1 MYKKIKKQKE
11 MSNLPWIE
19 KYRPK
24 HIDDIID
31 SSYKTNTLKNL
42 IKNDELPHLLLYGMP
57 GCGKTTMAIAIA
69 RLLYG
74 ENFRSYILELNASD
88 DRGIEIVRNVIPEY
102 AKTKSDKIKFIILDE
117 ADAMTTEAQGALRRV
132 IEIYSK
138 NCRFCIICN
147 NIHSVLPGI
156 QSRCTLMRFNA
167 LNNENMVARL
177 EEIAAKENVNIETEG
192 INAII
197 ETSKDFRQM
206 LNVFQ
211 CLSSLYTNKMI
222 TQELV
227 YEFTGYVPETTV
239 KKVIAFLQ
247 NNSLQEGYEY
257 LQTNIKQNLW
267 NILTLIEAMT
277 PLIINDVNISIEQK
291 THIIEVFSKIE
302 NRLTTGKNNV
312 IHVAML
318 AAAFK

>member
-1 MYKKIKKQKE
+1 

-31 SSYKTNTLKNL
+31 SSYKTHTLKNL
-42 IKNDELPHLLLYGMP
+42 VKNDELPHLLLYGMP

-74 ENFRSYILELNASD
+74 ENFKSYVLELNASD

-147 NIHSVLPGI
+147 NIYSVLPGI

-167 LNNENMVARL
+167 LKNENMSSRL
-177 EEIAAKENVNIETEG
+177 NEIATKENVKIEKEG
-192 INAII
+192 IEAII
-197 ETSKDFRQM
+197 ESSKDFRQM

-211 CLSSLYTNKMI
+211 CLSSLYNNEKI
-222 TQELV
+222 TREIV
-227 YEFTGYVPETTV
+227 YEFTGYLPERTV
-239 KKVIAFLQ
+239 KKVITFLQ
-247 NNSLQEGYEY
+247 NNSFENGFDY
-257 LQTNIKQNLW
+257 LQKNIKQNLW
-267 NILTLIEAMT
+267 NILALIEAMT
-277 PLIINDVNISIEQK
+277 PLVVNDKDISTQQK
-291 THIIEVFSKIE
+291 VHIIDVFSKIE
-302 NRLTTGKNNV
+302 NRLSTGKNGV
-312 IHVAML
+312 IYIAMVVS
-318 AAAFK
+318 AFK

>member
-1 MYKKIKKQKE
+1 

-24 HIDDIID
+24 HIDEIID
-31 SSYKTNTLKNL
+31 SSYKTHTLKNL
-42 IKNDELPHLLLYGMP
+42 VKNDELPHLLLYGMP

-74 ENFRSYILELNASD
+74 DNFKSYVLELNASD
-88 DRGIEIVRNVIPEY
+88 DRGIEIVRNIIPEY

-117 ADAMTTEAQGALRRV
+117 ADAMTTEAQSALRRV

-167 LNNENMVARL
+167 LNNENMSTRL
-177 EEIAAKENVNIETEG
+177 EEIATKENVKIEKEG

-197 ETSKDFRQM
+197 ESSKDFRQM

-211 CLSSLYTNKMI
+211 CLASLYNNEEI
-222 TQELV
+222 TREIV
-227 YEFTGYVPETTV
+227 YEFTGYLPDSTV
-239 KKVIAFLQ
+239 KNVITFLQ
-247 NNSLQEGYEY
+247 NNTFETGFDY
-257 LQTNIKQNLW
+257 LQKNIKQNLW
-267 NILTLIEAMT
+267 NILALIEAMT
-277 PLIINDVNISIEQK
+277 PLVVNDKDIPIKQK
-291 THIIEVFSKIE
+291 THIIDVFSKIE
-302 NRLTTGKNNV
+302 NRLTTGKNGV
-312 IHVAML
+312 IYIAMVVS
-318 AAAFK
+318 AFK

>member
-1 MYKKIKKQKE
+1 

-31 SSYKTNTLKNL
+31 SSYKTHTLKNL
-42 IKNDELPHLLLYGMP
+42 VKNDELPHLLLYGMP

-74 ENFRSYILELNASD
+74 ENFKSYILELNASD

-117 ADAMTTEAQGALRRV
+117 ADAMTTEAQSALRRV

-167 LNNENMVARL
+167 LNNENMSLRL
-177 EEIAAKENVNIETEG
+177 QEIAEKEKVTIEREG
-192 INAII
+192 IDAII
-197 ETSKDFRQM
+197 ESSKDFRQM

-211 CLSSLYTNKMI
+211 CLASLYSNEKI
-222 TQELV
+222 TREIV
-227 YEFTGYVPETTV
+227 YEFTGYLPETTV
-239 KKVIAFLQ
+239 KNIITFLQ
-247 NNSLQEGYEY
+247 NNSFEIGFDY
-257 LQTNIKQNLW
+257 LQKNIKQNLW
-267 NILTLIEAMT
+267 NILALIEAMT
-277 PLIINDVNISIEQK
+277 PLIVNDQDIPIKQK
-291 THIIEVFSKIE
+291 VHIIDVFSKIE
-302 NRLTTGKNNV
+302 NRLSTGKNGV
-312 IHVAML
+312 IYIAMVVS
-318 AAAFK
+318 AFK

>member
-1 MYKKIKKQKE
+1 

-31 SSYKTNTLKNL
+31 SSYKTHTLKNL

-74 ENFRSYILELNASD
+74 ENFKSYVLELNASD

-167 LNNENMVARL
+167 LNNENMTSRL
-177 EEIAAKENVNIETEG
+177 EEIAEKEDVIIDKEG
-192 INAII
+192 IDAIM
-197 ETSKDFRQM
+197 ESSKDFRQM

-211 CLSSLYTNKMI
+211 CLSSLHNKEKI
-222 TQELV
+222 TPEIV
-227 YEFTGYVPETTV
+227 YEFTGHVPEKTV
-239 KKVIAFLQ
+239 INVIKFLRNNNFQ
-247 NNSLQEGYEY
+247 NGFEY
-257 LQTNIKQNLW
+257 LQTNIKQHLW
-267 NILTLIEAMT
+267 NIITLIESMT
-277 PLIINDVNISIEQK
+277 PLIIKDSTLSIEQK
-291 THIIEVFSKIE
+291 TYIIDVFSKIE
-302 NRLTTGKNNV
+302 NRLATGKNSV
-312 IHVAML
+312 IHIAMI

>member
-1 MYKKIKKQKE
+1 

-24 HIDDIID
+24 HIDEIID
-31 SSYKTNTLKNL
+31 SSYKTHTLKNL
-42 IKNDELPHLLLYGMP
+42 VKNDELPHLLLYGMP

-74 ENFRSYILELNASD
+74 DNFKSYVLELNASD
-88 DRGIEIVRNVIPEY
+88 DRGIEIVRNIIPEY

-117 ADAMTTEAQGALRRV
+117 ADAMTTEAQSALRRV

-167 LNNENMVARL
+167 LNNENMSTRL
-177 EEIAAKENVNIETEG
+177 EEIATKENVKIEKEG

-197 ETSKDFRQM
+197 ESSKDFRQM

-211 CLSSLYTNKMI
+211 CLASLYNNEEI
-222 TQELV
+222 TREIV
-227 YEFTGYVPETTV
+227 YEFTGYLPDSTV
-239 KKVIAFLQ
+239 KNVITFLQ
-247 NNSLQEGYEY
+247 NNTFETGFDY
-257 LQTNIKQNLW
+257 LQKNIKQNLW
-267 NILTLIEAMT
+267 NILALIEAMT
-277 PLIINDVNISIEQK
+277 PLVVNDKDIPIKQK

-302 NRLTTGKNNV
+302 NRLTTGKNGV
-312 IHVAML
+312 IYIAMVVS
-318 AAAFK
+318 AFK

>member
-1 MYKKIKKQKE
+1 

-31 SSYKTNTLKNL
+31 SSYKTHTLKNL
-42 IKNDELPHLLLYGMP
+42 VKNDELPHLLLYGMP

-74 ENFRSYILELNASD
+74 ENFKSYILELNASD

-117 ADAMTTEAQGALRRV
+117 ADAMTTEAQSALRRV

-138 NCRFCIICN
+138 NCMFCIICN

-167 LNNENMVARL
+167 LNNENMSLRL
-177 EEIAAKENVNIETEG
+177 QEIAEKEKVTIKREG
-192 INAII
+192 IDAII
-197 ETSKDFRQM
+197 ESSKDFRQM

-211 CLSSLYTNKMI
+211 CLASLYSNEKI
-222 TQELV
+222 TREIV
-227 YEFTGYVPETTV
+227 YEFTGYLPETTV
-239 KKVIAFLQ
+239 KNVITFLQ
-247 NNSLQEGYEY
+247 NNSFETGFDY
-257 LQTNIKQNLW
+257 LQKNIKQNLW
-267 NILTLIEAMT
+267 NILALIEAMT
-277 PLIINDVNISIEQK
+277 PLIVNDKDISTEQK
-291 THIIEVFSKIE
+291 VHIIDVFSKIE
-302 NRLTTGKNNV
+302 NRLSTGKNGV
-312 IHVAML
+312 IYIAMVVS
-318 AAAFK
+318 AFN

>member
-1 MYKKIKKQKE
+1 

-24 HIDDIID
+24 HIDEIID
-31 SSYKTNTLKNL
+31 SSYKTHTLKNL
-42 IKNDELPHLLLYGMP
+42 VKNDELPHLLLYGMP

-74 ENFRSYILELNASD
+74 DNFKSYVLELNASD
-88 DRGIEIVRNVIPEY
+88 DRGIEIVRNIIPEY

-117 ADAMTTEAQGALRRV
+117 ADAMTTEAQSALRRV

-167 LNNENMVARL
+167 LNNENMSTRL
-177 EEIAAKENVNIETEG
+177 EEIATKENVEIEKEG
-192 INAII
+192 IEAII
-197 ETSKDFRQM
+197 ESSKDFRQM

-211 CLSSLYTNKMI
+211 CLASLYNNEKI
-222 TQELV
+222 TREIV
-227 YEFTGYVPETTV
+227 YEFTGYLPESTV
-239 KKVIAFLQ
+239 KNVISFLQ
-247 NNSLQEGYEY
+247 NNTFETGFDY
-257 LQTNIKQNLW
+257 LQKNIKQNLW
-267 NILTLIEAMT
+267 NILALIEAMT
-277 PLIINDVNISIEQK
+277 PLIVNDKDIPIKQK
-291 THIIEVFSKIE
+291 THIIDVFSKIE
-302 NRLTTGKNNV
+302 NRLTTGKNGV
-312 IHVAML
+312 IYIAMVVS
-318 AAAFK
+318 AFK

>member
-1 MYKKIKKQKE
+1 

-31 SSYKTNTLKNL
+31 SSYKTHTLKNL
-42 IKNDELPHLLLYGMP
+42 VKNDELPHLLLYGMP

-74 ENFRSYILELNASD
+74 ENFKSYILELNASD

-117 ADAMTTEAQGALRRV
+117 ADAMTIEAQSALRRV

-167 LNNENMVARL
+167 LNNENMSLRL
-177 EEIAAKENVNIETEG
+177 QEIAEKEKVTIKREG
-192 INAII
+192 IDAII
-197 ETSKDFRQM
+197 ESSKDFRQM

-211 CLSSLYTNKMI
+211 CLASLYSNEKI
-222 TQELV
+222 TREIV
-227 YEFTGYVPETTV
+227 YEFTGYLPETTV
-239 KKVIAFLQ
+239 KNIITFLQ
-247 NNSLQEGYEY
+247 NNSFETGFDY
-257 LQTNIKQNLW
+257 LQKNIKQNLW
-267 NILTLIEAMT
+267 NILALIEAMT
-277 PLIINDVNISIEQK
+277 PLIVNDKDIPIKQK
-291 THIIEVFSKIE
+291 VHIIDVFSKIE
-302 NRLTTGKNNV
+302 NRLSTGKNGV
-312 IHVAML
+312 IYIAMVVS
-318 AAAFK
+318 AFK

>member
-1 MYKKIKKQKE
+1 

-31 SSYKTNTLKNL
+31 SSYKTHTLKNL
-42 IKNDELPHLLLYGMP
+42 VKNDELPHLLLYGMP

-74 ENFRSYILELNASD
+74 ENFKSYILELNASD

-117 ADAMTTEAQGALRRV
+117 ADAMTTEAQSALRRV

-167 LNNENMVARL
+167 LNNENMSLRL
-177 EEIAAKENVNIETEG
+177 QEIAEKEKVTIKREG
-192 INAII
+192 IDAII
-197 ETSKDFRQM
+197 ESSKDFRQM

-211 CLSSLYTNKMI
+211 CLASLYSNEKI
-222 TQELV
+222 TRELV
-227 YEFTGYVPETTV
+227 YEFTGYLPETTV
-239 KKVIAFLQ
+239 KNVITFLQ
-247 NNSLQEGYEY
+247 NNSFETGFDY
-257 LQTNIKQNLW
+257 LQKNIKQNLW
-267 NILTLIEAMT
+267 NILALIEAMT
-277 PLIINDVNISIEQK
+277 PLIVNDKDISTEQK
-291 THIIEVFSKIE
+291 VHIIDVFSKIE
-302 NRLTTGKNNV
+302 NRLSTGKNGV
-312 IHVAML
+312 IYIAMVVS
-318 AAAFK
+318 AFN

>member
-1 MYKKIKKQKE
+1 

-31 SSYKTNTLKNL
+31 SSYKTHTLKNL
-42 IKNDELPHLLLYGMP
+42 VKNNELPHLLFYGMP
-57 GCGKTTMAIAIA
+57 GCGKTTMAIAVA

-74 ENFRSYILELNASD
+74 ENFKSYVLELNASD
-88 DRGIEIVRNVIPEY
+88 DRGIEIVRNIIPEY

-117 ADAMTTEAQGALRRV
+117 ADAMTIEAQSALRRV

-167 LNNENMVARL
+167 LNNENMSIRL
-177 EEIAAKENVNIETEG
+177 EEIATKENVTIEKEG
-192 INAII
+192 IEAII
-197 ETSKDFRQM
+197 ESSKDFRQM

-211 CLSSLYTNKMI
+211 CVSSLYNNEKI
-222 TQELV
+222 TREIV
-227 YEFTGYVPETTV
+227 YEFTGYLPESMV
-239 KKVIAFLQ
+239 KNVITFLQ
-247 NNSLQEGYEY
+247 NNTFEIGFDY
-257 LQTNIKQNLW
+257 LQKNIKQNLW
-267 NILTLIEAMT
+267 NILALIEAMT
-277 PLIINDVNISIEQK
+277 PLIVNNKDMSIKQK
-291 THIIEVFSKIE
+291 THIIDVFSKIE
-302 NRLTTGKNNV
+302 NRLSTGKNGV
-312 IHVAML
+312 IYIAMVVS
-318 AAAFK
+318 AFN

>member
-1 MYKKIKKQKE
+1 

-31 SSYKTNTLKNL
+31 SSYKTHTLKNL
-42 IKNDELPHLLLYGMP
+42 VKNDELPHLLLYGMP

-74 ENFRSYILELNASD
+74 ENFKSYILELNASD

-117 ADAMTTEAQGALRRV
+117 ADAMTTEAQSALRRV

-167 LNNENMVARL
+167 LNNENMSLRL
-177 EEIAAKENVNIETEG
+177 QEIAEKEKVTIKREG
-192 INAII
+192 IDAII
-197 ETSKDFRQM
+197 ESSKDFRQM

-211 CLSSLYTNKMI
+211 CLASLYSNEKI
-222 TQELV
+222 TREIV
-227 YEFTGYVPETTV
+227 YEFTGYLPETTV
-239 KKVIAFLQ
+239 KNVITFLQ
-247 NNSLQEGYEY
+247 NNSFETGFDY
-257 LQTNIKQNLW
+257 LQKNIKQNLW
-267 NILTLIEAMT
+267 NILALIEAMT
-277 PLIINDVNISIEQK
+277 PLIVNDKDISTEQK
-291 THIIEVFSKIE
+291 VHIIDVFSKIE
-302 NRLTTGKNNV
+302 NRLSTGKNGV
-312 IHVAML
+312 IYIAMVVS
-318 AAAFK
+318 AFN

>member
-1 MYKKIKKQKE
+1 

-31 SSYKTNTLKNL
+31 SSYKTHTLKNL
-42 IKNDELPHLLLYGMP
+42 VKNDELPHLLLYGMP

-74 ENFRSYILELNASD
+74 ENFKSYILELNASD

-117 ADAMTTEAQGALRRV
+117 ADAMTTEAQSALRRV

-167 LNNENMVARL
+167 LNNENMSLRL
-177 EEIAAKENVNIETEG
+177 QEIAEKEKVTIKREG
-192 INAII
+192 IDAII
-197 ETSKDFRQM
+197 ESSKDFRQM

-211 CLSSLYTNKMI
+211 CLASLYSNEKI
-222 TQELV
+222 TREIV
-227 YEFTGYVPETTV
+227 YEFTGYLPETTV
-239 KKVIAFLQ
+239 KNVITFLQ
-247 NNSLQEGYEY
+247 NNSFETGFDY
-257 LQTNIKQNLW
+257 LQKNIKQNLW
-267 NILTLIEAMT
+267 NILALIEAMT
-277 PLIINDVNISIEQK
+277 PLIVNDKDISTKQK
-291 THIIEVFSKIE
+291 VHIIDVFSKIE
-302 NRLTTGKNNV
+302 NRLSTGKNGV
-312 IHVAML
+312 IYIAMVVS
-318 AAAFK
+318 AFK

>member
-1 MYKKIKKQKE
+1 

-31 SSYKTNTLKNL
+31 SSYKTHTLKNL
-42 IKNDELPHLLLYGMP
+42 VKNDELPHLLLYGMP

-74 ENFRSYILELNASD
+74 DNFKSYVLELNASD
-88 DRGIEIVRNVIPEY
+88 DRGIEIVRNIIPEY

-117 ADAMTTEAQGALRRV
+117 ADAMTTEAQSALRRV

-167 LNNENMVARL
+167 LNNENMSTRL
-177 EEIAAKENVNIETEG
+177 EEIATKENVEIEKEG
-192 INAII
+192 IEAII
-197 ETSKDFRQM
+197 ESSKDFRQM

-211 CLSSLYTNKMI
+211 CLASLYNNEKI
-222 TQELV
+222 TREIV
-227 YEFTGYVPETTV
+227 YEFTGYLPESTV
-239 KKVIAFLQ
+239 KNVISFLQ
-247 NNSLQEGYEY
+247 NNTFETGFDY
-257 LQTNIKQNLW
+257 LQKNIKQNLW
-267 NILTLIEAMT
+267 NILALIEAMT
-277 PLIINDVNISIEQK
+277 PLIVNDKDIPIKQK
-291 THIIEVFSKIE
+291 THIIDVFSKIE
-302 NRLTTGKNNV
+302 NRLTTGKNGV
-312 IHVAML
+312 IYIAMVVS
-318 AAAFK
+318 AFK

>member
-1 MYKKIKKQKE
+1 

-24 HIDDIID
+24 NIDDIID
-31 SSYKTNTLKNL
+31 SSYKTHTLKNL

-74 ENFRSYILELNASD
+74 ENFKSYVLELNASD

-147 NIHSVLPGI
+147 NIHSILPGI

-167 LNNENMVARL
+167 LNNENMSLRL
-177 EEIAAKENVNIETEG
+177 EEIANKENVIIEKEG

-197 ETSKDFRQM
+197 ESSKDFRQM

-211 CLSSLYTNKMI
+211 CLASLYNEEKI
-222 TQELV
+222 TSEIV
-227 YEFTGYVPETTV
+227 YEFTGHVPEKTIIH
-239 KKVIAFLQ
+239 VIKFLR
-247 NNSLQEGYEY
+247 NNSFQNGFEY
-257 LQTNIKQNLW
+257 LQNNIKQNLW
-267 NILTLIEAMT
+267 NIMTLIEAMT
-277 PLIINDVNISIEQK
+277 PLIINDDDIPIEQK
-291 THIIEVFSKIE
+291 THIIDVFSKIE
-302 NRLTTGKNNV
+302 NRLTTGKNGV
-312 IHVAML
+312 IYIAMVV
-318 AAAFK
+318 AAFK

>member
-1 MYKKIKKQKE
+1 

-24 HIDDIID
+24 NIDDIID
-31 SSYKTNTLKNL
+31 SSYKTHTLKNL
-42 IKNDELPHLLLYGMP
+42 VKNDELPHLLLYGMP

-74 ENFRSYILELNASD
+74 ENFKSYVLELNASD

-147 NIHSVLPGI
+147 NIHSILPGI

-167 LNNENMVARL
+167 LNNENMTSRL
-177 EEIAAKENVNIETEG
+177 QEIAAKENVTIEKEG
-192 INAII
+192 IDAII
-197 ETSKDFRQM
+197 ESSKDFRQM

-211 CLSSLYTNKMI
+211 CLASLYNNEKI
-222 TQELV
+222 TREIV
-227 YEFTGYVPETTV
+227 YEFTGYLPESAI
-239 KKVIAFLQ
+239 KNVISFLQ
-247 NNSLQEGYEY
+247 NNNFETGFDY
-257 LQTNIKQNLW
+257 LQKNIKQNLW
-267 NILTLIEAMT
+267 NILALIEAMT
-277 PLIINDVNISIEQK
+277 PLIVNDQEIPVQQK
-291 THIIEVFSKIE
+291 RHIIDVFSKIE
-302 NRLTTGKNNV
+302 NRLTTGKNGV
-312 IHVAML
+312 IYIAMVVS
-318 AAAFK
+318 AFN

>member
-1 MYKKIKKQKE
+1 

-31 SSYKTNTLKNL
+31 SSYKTHTLKNL
-42 IKNDELPHLLLYGMP
+42 VKNDELPHLLLYGMP

-74 ENFRSYILELNASD
+74 ENFKSYVLELNASD

-117 ADAMTTEAQGALRRV
+117 ADAMTTEAQSALRRV

-167 LNNENMVARL
+167 LNNENMSTRL
-177 EEIAAKENVNIETEG
+177 EEIATKENVKIEKEG
-192 INAII
+192 IYAII
-197 ETSKDFRQM
+197 ESSKDFRQM

-211 CLSSLYTNKMI
+211 CLSSLYNNEKI
-222 TQELV
+222 TRELV
-227 YEFTGYVPETTV
+227 YEFTGYLPESTIKNIIT
-239 KKVIAFLQ
+239 FLQ
-247 NNSLQEGYEY
+247 NNTFEVGFDY
-257 LQTNIKQNLW
+257 LQKNIKQNLW
-267 NILTLIEAMT
+267 NILALIEAMT
-277 PLIINDVNISIEQK
+277 PLIVNDKDIPIKQK
-291 THIIEVFSKIE
+291 THIIDVFSKIE
-302 NRLTTGKNNV
+302 NRLSTGKNGV
-312 IHVAML
+312 IYIAMIVS
-318 AAAFK
+318 AFK

>member
-1 MYKKIKKQKE
+1 

-31 SSYKTNTLKNL
+31 SSYKTHTLKNL
-42 IKNDELPHLLLYGMP
+42 VKNDELPHLLLYGMP

-74 ENFRSYILELNASD
+74 ENFKSYVLELNASD

-117 ADAMTTEAQGALRRV
+117 ADAMTTEAQSALRRV

-167 LNNENMVARL
+167 LNNENMSARL
-177 EEIAAKENVNIETEG
+177 QEIATKENVKIEKDG

-197 ETSKDFRQM
+197 ESSKDFRQM

-211 CLSSLYTNKMI
+211 CVSSLYNNEKI
-222 TQELV
+222 TREIV
-227 YEFTGYVPETTV
+227 YEFTGYLPESTI
-239 KKVIAFLQ
+239 KNVINFLQ
-247 NNSLQEGYEY
+247 NNNFETGFDY
-257 LQTNIKQNLW
+257 LQKNIKQNLW
-267 NILTLIEAMT
+267 NILALIEAMT
-277 PLIINDVNISIEQK
+277 PLIVNDKDIPIKQK
-291 THIIEVFSKIE
+291 THIIDVFSKIE
-302 NRLTTGKNNV
+302 NRLSTGKNGV
-312 IHVAML
+312 IYIAMIVS
-318 AAAFK
+318 AFK

>member
-1 MYKKIKKQKE
+1 

-31 SSYKTNTLKNL
+31 SSYKTHTLKNL
-42 IKNDELPHLLLYGMP
+42 VKNDELPHLLLYGMP

-74 ENFRSYILELNASD
+74 ENFKSYILELNASD

-117 ADAMTTEAQGALRRV
+117 ADAMTTEAQSALRRV

-167 LNNENMVARL
+167 LNNENMSLRL
-177 EEIAAKENVNIETEG
+177 QEIAEKEKVTIEREG
-192 INAII
+192 IDAII
-197 ETSKDFRQM
+197 ESSKDFRQM

-211 CLSSLYTNKMI
+211 CLASLYSNEKI
-222 TQELV
+222 TREIV
-227 YEFTGYVPETTV
+227 YEFTGYLPETTV
-239 KKVIAFLQ
+239 KNVITFLQ
-247 NNSLQEGYEY
+247 NNSFETGFDY
-257 LQTNIKQNLW
+257 LQKNIKQNLW
-267 NILTLIEAMT
+267 NILALIEAMT
-277 PLIINDVNISIEQK
+277 PLIVNDKDISTKQK
-291 THIIEVFSKIE
+291 VHIIDVFSKIE
-302 NRLTTGKNNV
+302 NRLSTGKNGV
-312 IHVAML
+312 IYIAMVVS
-318 AAAFK
+318 AFK

>member
-1 MYKKIKKQKE
+1 

-31 SSYKTNTLKNL
+31 SSYKTHTLKNL
-42 IKNDELPHLLLYGMP
+42 VKNDELPHLLLYGMP

-74 ENFRSYILELNASD
+74 ENFKSYILELNASD

-117 ADAMTTEAQGALRRV
+117 ADAMTTEAQSALRRV

-167 LNNENMVARL
+167 LNNENMSLRL
-177 EEIAAKENVNIETEG
+177 QEIAEKEKVTIEREG
-192 INAII
+192 IDAII
-197 ETSKDFRQM
+197 ESSKDFRQM

-211 CLSSLYTNKMI
+211 CLASLYSNEKI
-222 TQELV
+222 TREIV
-227 YEFTGYVPETTV
+227 YEFTGYLPETTV
-239 KKVIAFLQ
+239 KNIIIFLQ
-247 NNSLQEGYEY
+247 NNSFEIGFDY
-257 LQTNIKQNLW
+257 LQKNIKQNLW
-267 NILTLIEAMT
+267 NILALIEAMT
-277 PLIINDVNISIEQK
+277 PLIVNDQDIPVSQK
-291 THIIEVFSKIE
+291 VHIIDVFSKIE
-302 NRLTTGKNNV
+302 NRLSTGKNGV
-312 IHVAML
+312 IYIAMVVS
-318 AAAFK
+318 AFK

>member
-1 MYKKIKKQKE
+1 

-31 SSYKTNTLKNL
+31 SSYKTHTLKNL
-42 IKNDELPHLLLYGMP
+42 VKNDELPHLLLYGMP

-74 ENFRSYILELNASD
+74 ENFKSYILELNASD

-117 ADAMTTEAQGALRRV
+117 ADAMTTEAQSALRRV

-167 LNNENMVARL
+167 LNNENMSLRL
-177 EEIAAKENVNIETEG
+177 QEIAEKEKVTIKREG
-192 INAII
+192 IDAII
-197 ETSKDFRQM
+197 ESSKDFRQM

-211 CLSSLYTNKMI
+211 CLASLYSNEKI
-222 TQELV
+222 TREIV
-227 YEFTGYVPETTV
+227 YEFTGYLPETTV
-239 KKVIAFLQ
+239 KNVITFLQ
-247 NNSLQEGYEY
+247 NNSFETGFDY
-257 LQTNIKQNLW
+257 LQKNIKQNLW
-267 NILTLIEAMT
+267 NILALIEAMT
-277 PLIINDVNISIEQK
+277 PLIVNDKDISTEQK
-291 THIIEVFSKIE
+291 VHIIDVFSKIE
-302 NRLTTGKNNV
+302 NRLSTGKNGV
-312 IHVAML
+312 IYIAMVVS
-318 AAAFK
+318 AFK

>member
-1 MYKKIKKQKE
+1 

-24 HIDDIID
+24 NIDDIID
-31 SSYKTNTLKNL
+31 SSYKTHTLKNL
-42 IKNDELPHLLLYGMP
+42 VKNDELPHLLLYGMP

-74 ENFRSYILELNASD
+74 ENFKSYVLELNASD

-147 NIHSVLPGI
+147 NIHSILPGI

-167 LNNENMVARL
+167 LNNENMTSRL
-177 EEIAAKENVNIETEG
+177 QEIATKENVTIEKEG
-192 INAII
+192 IEAII
-197 ETSKDFRQM
+197 ESSKDFRQM

-211 CLSSLYTNKMI
+211 CLASLYYNQEI
-222 TQELV
+222 TREIV
-227 YEFTGYVPETTV
+227 YEFTGYLPESTI
-239 KKVIAFLQ
+239 KNVITFLQ
-247 NNSLQEGYEY
+247 TNNFETGYEY
-257 LQTNIKQNLW
+257 LQKNIKQNLW
-267 NILTLIEAMT
+267 NILALIEAMT
-277 PLIINDVNISIEQK
+277 PLIVSDQDIPVHQK
-291 THIIEVFSKIE
+291 RHIIDVFSKIE
-302 NRLTTGKNNV
+302 NRLSTGKNGV
-312 IHVAML
+312 IYIAMVVS
-318 AAAFK
+318 AFK

>member
-1 MYKKIKKQKE
+1 

-31 SSYKTNTLKNL
+31 NSYKTHTLKNL
-42 IKNDELPHLLLYGMP
+42 VKNDELPHLLLYGMP

-74 ENFRSYILELNASD
+74 ENFKSYILELNASD

-147 NIHSVLPGI
+147 NIHSILPGI

-167 LNNENMVARL
+167 LNNENMSSRL
-177 EEIAAKENVNIETEG
+177 EEIASKENVIIGKDG
-192 INAII
+192 IDAII
-197 ETSKDFRQM
+197 ESSKDFRQM

-211 CLSSLYTNKMI
+211 CLSSLHNNERI
-222 TQELV
+222 TREIV
-227 YEFTGYVPETTV
+227 YEFTGYLPESTI
-239 KKVIAFLQ
+239 KSVISFLQ
-247 NNSLQEGYEY
+247 NNNFQTGFDY
-257 LQTNIKQNLW
+257 LQKNIKQNLW
-267 NILTLIEAMT
+267 NILTLIESMV
-277 PLIINDVNISIEQK
+277 PLVINDETIPVTQK
-291 THIIEVFSKIE
+291 THIIDVFSKIE
-302 NRLTTGKNNV
+302 NRITTGKNGV
-312 IHVAML
+312 IYVAMVV
-318 AAAFK
+318 AAFN

>member
-1 MYKKIKKQKE
+1 

-31 SSYKTNTLKNL
+31 SSYKTQTLKNL

-74 ENFRSYILELNASD
+74 ENFRSYVLELNASD

-147 NIHSVLPGI
+147 NIHSILPGI

-167 LNNENMVARL
+167 LNNENMTSRL
-177 EEIAAKENVNIETEG
+177 QEIATKENVTIEKEC
-192 INAII
+192 IDAII
-197 ETSKDFRQM
+197 ESSKDFRQM

-211 CLSSLYTNKMI
+211 CLASLYYNQEI
-222 TQELV
+222 TREIV
-227 YEFTGYVPETTV
+227 YEFTGHVSEETV
-239 KKVIAFLQ
+239 KSVITFLK
-247 NNSLQEGYEY
+247 NNTLQDGFDY
-257 LQTNIKQNLW
+257 LQKNIKQNLW

-277 PLIINDVNISIEQK
+277 NIVIKSEDMSIEQK
-291 THIIEVFSKIE
+291 THIIDVFSKIE
-302 NRLTTGKNNV
+302 NRITTGKNS
-312 IHVAML
+312 IIIIAMI

>member
-1 MYKKIKKQKE
+1 

-24 HIDDIID
+24 NIDDIID
-31 SSYKTNTLKNL
+31 SSYKTHTLKNL

-74 ENFRSYILELNASD
+74 ENFKSYILELNASD

-147 NIHSVLPGI
+147 NIHSILPGI

-167 LNNENMVARL
+167 LNNENMTSRL
-177 EEIAAKENVNIETEG
+177 EEIATKENVIIDKEG
-192 INAII
+192 IEAII
-197 ETSKDFRQM
+197 ESSKDFRQM

-211 CLSSLYTNKMI
+211 CLASLHNNEKI
-222 TQELV
+222 TRDIV
-227 YEFTGYVPETTV
+227 YEFTGHLPEKTIIS
-239 KKVIAFLQ
+239 VINFLRNNSFQNGFDYLQ
-247 NNSLQEGYEY
+247 N
-257 LQTNIKQNLW
+257 NIKQNLW
-267 NILTLIEAMT
+267 NIMTLIEAMT
-277 PLIINDVNISIEQK
+277 PLIVNDLTIDIAEK
-291 THIIEVFSKIE
+291 THIIDVFSKIE
-302 NRLTTGKNNV
+302 NRLSTGKNGV
-312 IHVAML
+312 IYVAMVV
-318 AAAFK
+318 AAFKFQPSS

>member
-1 MYKKIKKQKE
+1 

-24 HIDDIID
+24 NIDDIID
-31 SSYKTNTLKNL
+31 SSYKTHTLKNL

-74 ENFRSYILELNASD
+74 ENFKSYVLELNASD

-147 NIHSVLPGI
+147 NIHSILPGI

-167 LNNENMVARL
+167 LNNENMSERL
-177 EEIAAKENVNIETEG
+177 EEIALKENVLIEKEG
-192 INAII
+192 IDAII
-197 ETSKDFRQM
+197 ESSKDFRQM

-211 CLSSLYTNKMI
+211 CLSSLYAKQKI
-222 TQELV
+222 TREIV
-227 YEFTGYVPETTV
+227 YEFTGHVPEKTIINLIYFL
-239 KKVIAFLQ
+239 KKS
-247 NNSLQEGYEY
+247 SLEDGFEY

-267 NILTLIEAMT
+267 NITTLITSMT
-277 PLIINDVNISIEQK
+277 PLIINDPSISITQK
-291 THIIEVFSKIE
+291 KHIIDVFSKIE
-302 NRLTTGKNNV
+302 NRLTSGKNND
-312 IHVAML
+312 IHIAMI